1 MNNTPD
7 ASANDTGGTGLRHEI
22 AALSTGIAEARRE
35 ISAGNVIDLSGFL
48 SKVRDLCAAITANPP
63 ADAAAPMIM
72 SSIEKLVED
81 LNELGR
87 EMTEL
92 EAGNAGSG
100 SETEGDGT

>member
-1 MNNTPD
+1 MNDTPD
-7 ASANDTGGTGLRHEI
+7 QPTNDKDGADLRHEI

-35 ISAGNVIDLSGFL
+35 ISAGNAIDLSRFL
-48 SKVRDLCAAITANPP
+48 LKVRELCAAITANPP

-87 EMTEL
+87 ELTEL